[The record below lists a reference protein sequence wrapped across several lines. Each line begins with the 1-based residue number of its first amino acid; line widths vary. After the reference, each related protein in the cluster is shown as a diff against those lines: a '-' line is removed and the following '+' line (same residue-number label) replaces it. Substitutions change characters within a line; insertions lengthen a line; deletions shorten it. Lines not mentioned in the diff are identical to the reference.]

1 MNTLIESE
9 LIKIIESIDINPIL
23 ECYHSIESQIIWT
36 EYNHKGKQAGLQYLD
51 NEDPWD
57 SAVGRSRGK
66 ELEYTNLN
74 PYFSNTIFEE
84 IINKYKFKRTRL
96 MWVGPYACYSMHK
109 DSTSRVHIPLITN
122 KDCYFVFKHGIIKHL
137 EAGQVHYTNTT
148 IKHTFMNCSNQYRL
162 HLVGAVENL
171 DQ

>member
-1 MNTLIESE
+1 MNTSIIPE
-9 LIKIIESIDINPIL
+9 LIKTIESIDINPIL
-23 ECYHSIESQIIWT
+23 ECYHSIESKIIWT

-66 ELEYTNLN
+66 ELKYSNLN
-74 PYFSNTIFEE
+74 PLFSGTIFEE
-84 IINKYKFKRTRL
+84 IINKYKFRRTRL

-109 DSTSRVHIPLITN
+109 DSTPRVHIPLITN
-122 KDCYFVFKHGIIKHL
+122 LNCYFVFKKGIIKHL
-137 EAGQVHYTNTT
+137 ESGLVHYTNTT
-148 IKHTFMNCSNQYRL
+148 WKHTFMNCSDQYRL